1 MATTQI
7 VQRQIADGAIND
19 AKVQAGAAIATS
31 KLADGSNFINRD
43 GSIAMTGALNMGS
56 QLITNVLTPS
66 SGTDAANK
74 NYVDTAISSLN
85 SLFDSKGS
93 VRVATTAAGTLA
105 TSFENGDSVDG
116 IVLATG
122 DRILIKDQS
131 SQAENGI
138 YTVNASGAP
147 TRSTDMNDWT
157 EVPGAFVAVEDGTL
171 NADTVWLCTSNQGGT
186 LGTTAITW
194 QQIPTSAGLSNT
206 NFVDK
211 EVPSGSINGSNT
223 AFTLANTPVVGSE
236 HLYLNGVLQESGA
249 GNDYTISG
257 ANITMLTAPL
267 TGEKLR
273 VSYRK

>member
-31 KLADGSNFINRD
+31 KLADGANFIKRD
-43 GSIAMTGALNMGS
+43 GSVAMTGALDMGS
-56 QLITNVLTPS
+56 QLITNVSTPS
-66 SGTDAANK
+66 AGTDAANK

-105 TSFENGDSVDG
+105 TSFENGDTVDG
-116 IVLATG
+116 VVLATG
-122 DRILIKDQS
+122 DRILIKDQA

-147 TRSTDMNDWT
+147 TRSTDMNDWA
-157 EVPGAFVAVEDGTL
+157 EVPGAFVAVEEGTS

-186 LGTTAITW
+186 LNTTAITW

-211 EVPSGSINGSNT
+211 EIPSGAINGSNT
-223 AFTLANTPVVGSE
+223 AFTLANSPVAGSE
-236 HLYLNGVLQESGA
+236 HVYLNGILQESGA

-267 TGEKLR
+267 TGEKLI